1 MKKNV
6 FQISDRHTVRLGAFR
21 RLAYTEW
28 GKAENP
34 RVAVCVHG
42 MTRNARDFDAFAEA
56 LGDSHRVLCIDLAGR
71 GESDWLREANGYMP
85 ATYISDIRSLL
96 ASLELV
102 EVDWIGTS
110 LGGSLGM
117 LIAGDEGALSRS
129 LVRRLV
135 LNDIGPFLPAS
146 GMEPIAERV
155 GRAPNFKDLEEAE
168 EYQRQV
174 CAEWGELND
183 ETWMHLTLHSLRRHG
198 DGGFTYHHDPAI
210 GDALRAHGPMRDIEL
225 WPWWRRIECPVLAL
239 RGDES
244 KILPAKTAAE
254 MRQDGAEV
262 IEYPGI
268 GHTPSLMAAEQ
279 IAAVTDWLRA

>member
-1 MKKNV
+1 
-6 FQISDRHTVRLGAFR
+6 
-21 RLAYTEW
+21 
-28 GKAENP
+28 
-34 RVAVCVHG
+34 
-42 MTRNARDFDAFAEA
+42 
-56 LGDSHRVLCIDLAGR
+56 
-71 GESDWLREANGYMP
+71 MP
-85 ATYISDIRSLL
+85 ATYISDIRRLL

-102 EVDWIGTS
+102 EVDWIGIS

-117 LIAGDEGALSRS
+117 LISDDEGAVARS
-129 LVRRLV
+129 LVLD
-135 LNDIGPFLPAS
+135 DIGPFLPAS

-155 GRAPNFKDLEEAE
+155 GRAPNFENLEKAE

-225 WPWWRRIECPVLAL
+225 WQWWRRIECPVLAL

-244 KILPAKTAAE
+244 KILPAETAAE

-268 GHTPSLMAAEQ
+268 GHTPPLMEAEQ
-279 IAAVTDWLRA
+279 IAAVTDWLRT